1 MTPFPNHAL
10 SMRLL
15 AQTPVGIGDHVF
27 DSDDHG
33 VDHGGDDHDD
43 DHGGDDHD
51 DDDHGGDRGRI
62 MVNAKLLQFPEK

>member
-33 VDHGGDDHDD
+33 DDHGGDNDHDD
-43 DHGGDDHD
+43 DHGG
-51 DDDHGGDRGRI
+51 
-62 MVNAKLLQFPEK
+62 